1 MRFRYFQF
9 LAVLLSFGLVAHQSL
24 AANPPL
30 DKARDLAKTGD
41 WEEVQA
47 LALEGTNL
55 EPKNDEAWRLRG
67 RAELFFGDTT
77 AAIGFYEQALALN
90 NKQADAVVDLTTVY
104 VAMNRLTDADRIVA
118 AAEKKD
124 PKGKIDEIKVS
135 RALILGKQGKIGE
148 ATPILAS
155 ATAKHPENPLYPL
168 MLARIYNNANVTA
181 LAKDNYAKAWSLD
194 EGNPDI
200 AFEYGQ
206 TLLTLKEYDEAD
218 KLFKIVQERDPD
230 NKQVD
235 YLRGRLRFAAKRF
248 AEASAEFQKAV
259 DKDPD
264 NFLANYWLGRSF
276 VDLSKAEKKNFYAA
290 AMAPLRKALA
300 LRPERADISLS
311 LAEAEYFVG
320 RSTFFTSQ
328 QDSISEDSRLRLAD
342 EFKKQAESYEAM
354 ARDVKPPVPP
364 KPPVPVVDPNGGVP
378 PIPEPPVLTEAEYSA
393 QMLALASR
401 YRSAEIS
408 LRDRAAKL
416 DGKHP
421 LRTELLELSAATMLQ
436 AVNSAPELAKQQD
449 VYASIARAF
458 DKLEKFDSALTYTDK
473 QLEITPSSS
482 SDITRKVSLLQRI
495 NDQARLAD
503 YLEVIISAAPSEE
516 QGLAKIAGWRDNGN
530 KNTESFRISKKE
542 WTIRWVTSPLSVG
555 GTSVAMPF
563 SFTIHR
569 ADGELVDLAANIIGS
584 DTGSTVI
591 RESGEF
597 YLAINSSQPYTI
609 DVFTKKPSMLEQY
622 GLILVNACIE
632 TKQDERARANV
643 QKVIA
648 RDPSN
653 CDAHQL
659 NAYIDLK
666 RERYNAAISALLE
679 GVKACPNNSD
689 LWVFLGDSYYFSN
702 ENDKPTVQRAKD
714 AYCRAGSLG
723 NAVGREKCEQIG
735 LILQQ
740 MRK

>member
-1 MRFRYFQF
+1 MRFRHLHF
-9 LAVLLSFGLVAHQSL
+9 LSVVLTSVFAAHSSFAV
-24 AANPPL
+24 NPPL
-30 DKARDLAKTGD
+30 DKAREMAKTGD
-41 WEEVQA
+41 WEQVQT

-77 AAIGFYEQALALN
+77 AAIGFYEQALTLN

-104 VAMNRLTDADRIVA
+104 VAMNRLADADRIVA

-155 ATAKHPENPLYPL
+155 ATAKHPDNPLYPL
-168 MLARIYNNANVTA
+168 MLARIYGNANVTS

-235 YLRGRLRFAAKRF
+235 YLRGRLRFAAKRY

-259 DKDPD
+259 DKEPE

-276 VDLSKAEKKNFYAA
+276 VDLSKAEKKNFYSAA
-290 AMAPLRKALA
+290 LAPLRKALS
-300 LRPERADISLS
+300 LRPDRSDIQVS

-328 QDSISEDSRLRLAD
+328 QDSISEESRSRLAD
-342 EFKKQAESYEAM
+342 EYKKQAEGYDAL
-354 ARDVKPPVPP
+354 ARNVHVPIPPVPP
-364 KPPVPVVDPNGGVP
+364 IDPGNGIP
-378 PIPEPPVLTEAEYSA
+378 AIPEPPQLTEAERTA
-393 QMLALASR
+393 QVLALAAR
-401 YRSAEIS
+401 YRSAEMS
-408 LRDRAAKL
+408 LRDPAAKL

-421 LRTELLELSAATMLQ
+421 LRNELLELSAATMIH
-436 AVNSAPELAKQQD
+436 AVGTSPQISKTQD

-458 DKLEKFDSALTYTDK
+458 DKLEKLDSALVYTDK
-473 QLEITPSSS
+473 QLEVTPGSS
-482 SDITRKVSLLQRI
+482 SDVTRKVSLLQRI
-495 NDQARLAD
+495 NDQAKLAE
-503 YLEVIISAAPSEE
+503 YLNV
-516 QGLAKIAGWRDNGN
+516 
-530 KNTESFRISKKE
+530 
-542 WTIRWVTSPLSVG
+542 
-555 GTSVAMPF
+555 
-563 SFTIHR
+563 
-569 ADGELVDLAANIIGS
+569 LAA
-584 DTGSTVI
+584 DTA
-591 RESGEF
+591 
-597 YLAINSSQPYTI
+597 LL
-609 DVFTKKPSMLEQY
+609 DKY
-622 GLILVNACIE
+622 GLILVNSYIE
-632 TKQDERARANV
+632 TKQYDQARDAV
-643 QKVIA
+643 RRVLA
-648 RDPSN
+648 RDPGN

-666 RERYNAAISALLE
+666 RDRYGAAISALLD
-679 GVKACPNNSD
+679 GVRACPNNAD

-702 ENDKPTVQRAKD
+702 ENDKPTVQKAKD
-714 AYCRAGSLG
+714 AYCKACNLG
-723 NAVGREKCEQIG
+723 NSTGCEKCEQIG
-735 LILQQ
+735 QILQQ
-740 MRK
+740 MRR

>member
-1 MRFRYFQF
+1 M
-9 LAVLLSFGLVAHQSL
+9 SFGFVVQLSL

-30 DKARDLAKTGD
+30 DKARQLAKTGD

-47 LALEGTNL
+47 LALESTNL
-55 EPKNDEAWRLRG
+55 EPKSDEGWRLRG

-77 AAIGFYEQALALN
+77 AAIGFYEQALTLN

-104 VAMNRLTDADRIVA
+104 VAMNRLADADRIVA

-168 MLARIYNNANVTA
+168 MLARIYGNANVTA

-235 YLRGRLRFAAKRF
+235 YLRGRLRFAAKRY
-248 AEASAEFQKAV
+248 AEASGEFQKAV
-259 DKDPD
+259 DKEPE

-276 VDLSKAEKKNFYAA
+276 IDLSKAEKKNFYAA
-290 AMAPLRKALA
+290 ALAPLRKALS
-300 LRPERADISLS
+300 LRPDRGDISLS

-320 RSTFFTSQ
+320 RSTLFTSQ
-328 QDSISEDSRLRLAD
+328 QDSMSEESRLRLAD
-342 EFKKQAESYEAM
+342 EFKKQAENYEAM
-354 ARDVKPPVPP
+354 ARDIKPPIPAKPPV
-364 KPPVPVVDPNGGVP
+364 DLGNGIP
-378 PIPEPPVLTEAEYSA
+378 PIPEPPILTEAERTA
-393 QMLALASR
+393 QMLALAAR
-401 YRSAEIS
+401 YRSAEIA
-408 LRDRAAKL
+408 LRDPAAKL
-416 DGKHP
+416 DGKHS
-421 LRTELLELSAATMLQ
+421 LRNELLELSAATMLQ

-473 QLEITPSSS
+473 QLEVTPGSS

-503 YLEVIISAAPSEE
+503 YLNV
-516 QGLAKIAGWRDNGN
+516 LAGDSTMLN
-530 KNTESFRISKKE
+530 K
-542 WTIRWVTSPLSVG
+542 
-555 GTSVAMPF
+555 
-563 SFTIHR
+563 
-569 ADGELVDLAANIIGS
+569 
-584 DTGSTVI
+584 
-591 RESGEF
+591 
-597 YLAINSSQPYTI
+597 
-609 DVFTKKPSMLEQY
+609 Y
-622 GLILVNACIE
+622 GLILVNSYIE
-632 TKQDERARANV
+632 TKQYDKARETVNML
-643 QKVIA
+643 IA
-648 RDPSN
+648 RDPGN

-666 RERYNAAISALLE
+666 RERYGAAISVLLE
-679 GVKACPNNSD
+679 GVKACPNNAD
-689 LWVFLGDSYYFSN
+689 MWVYLGDSYYFSN
-702 ENDKPTVQRAKD
+702 EKDKATVQRAKD

-723 NAVGREKCEQIG
+723 NPVGREKCEQIG
-735 LILQQ
+735 EILKT
-740 MRK
+740 MR